1 MMNANFAG
9 LAFVYLYLIGFKQA
23 RPKIHIPHLRLEMV
37 LYHFRLI
44 IRHNYTFRQNNLEDE
59 ILKKNQS
66 YQAMWM
72 IFI

>member
-37 LYHFRLI
+37 LEVRNGIKHVIAMGFYADKLI
-44 IRHNYTFRQNNLEDE
+44 CIGSTTIVFPF
-59 ILKKNQS
+59 
-66 YQAMWM
+66 A
-72 IFI
+72 